1 MVIKGL
7 VLTLSHNIKHLKTV
21 LKDLEQES
29 GTLLKWF
36 TDDLLK
42 GNPEKD
48 RLFVSTDEDI

>member
-29 GTLLKWF
+29 LLKWF

-48 RLFVSTDEDI
+48 RLFVSTNEDI

>member
-1 MVIKGL
+1 MVINGL
-7 VLTLSHNIKHLKTV
+7 VLTLFHNIKHLKTV
-21 LKDLEQES
+21 LKDLKQGS

-48 RLFVSTDEDI
+48 RLFVDTNEHI